1 MNGEEMKAYVLLAR
15 NGDTAAFCKLYE
27 LYYKDMYRFAY
38 YMLGNTA
45 DAEDV
50 ISETVLDAFSS
61 IKSLK
66 KPESFKS
73 WIFKILST
81 KCKRQQAVYATNRE
95 HVKDDA
101 DTTLL
106 SKEDHPYAE
115 SLDVRAA
122 FAALNDIEK
131 NVISLM
137 VFAGYNSRETAKLL
151 GSREGTIRSLKSRAL
166 DKMSQYLTE
175 S

>member
-1 MNGEEMKAYVLLAR
+1 
-15 NGDTAAFCKLYE
+15 
-27 LYYKDMYRFAY
+27 MYRFAF
-38 YMLGNTA
+38 YMLGNTE

-50 ISETVLDAFSS
+50 ISETVADAFSG
-61 IKSLK
+61 IRGLK

-73 WIFKILST
+73 WIFKILSN
-81 KCKRQQAVYATNRE
+81 KCKRQQAIYAADRE
-95 HVKDDA
+95 HIKKDA
-101 DTTLL
+101 DTSLL

-115 SLDVRAA
+115 NLDVRTA

-151 GSREGTIRSLKSRAL
+151 GSHEGTIRSLKSRAL
-166 DKMSQYLTE
+166 HKMSQYLTE
-175 S
+175 